1 MSVLREDFI
10 KVGRILMPIPED
22 AGFIISHLENK
33 GFPSYV
39 VGGFV
44 RDNIL
49 GIEPHDC
56 DIATAALPE
65 QVVECFKDY
74 KVLETGIQ
82 HGTVTVIMNGQQYE
96 VSTFRDDGKYLDG
109 RHPDQV
115 RFVSGIEEDLARR
128 DFTINAMAYS
138 PKYGLV
144 DPYGGIEDCKNQII
158 RCVGNPEDLFEEDS
172 LRILRAVRF
181 AAQFKFSI
189 DMKTESA
196 MLIKV
201 ENLERISKER
211 IASEFCKMLDSDIPS
226 VYIDRYRDIF
236 KYVIPEFKNMM
247 GFNQKNPYHIY
258 DVWNHTMVAL
268 MKVSSE
274 TKDRTVR
281 LAVLFHDIGKPK
293 CYTED
298 DAGKGH
304 FHGHAIV
311 GAVITEQVLRS
322 LHLDNKTIN
331 EVSNLVK
338 FHDSI
343 LEPKKRSVLRWLN
356 RIGEEQFR
364 RLLTI
369 RKADIS
375 AQNPEFLQDR
385 MEEIDK
391 TQRILDEVLA
401 EKKCFAIKDLAV
413 NGNDIMRLGV
423 PQGVNVG
430 KILQHLLKCVID
442 GNVENNLV
450 DLLSE
455 AQQTKRLI
463 ELGVDINDD
472 N

>member
-1 MSVLREDFI
+1 MSVLREDLI

-56 DIATAALPE
+56 DIATAAHPD
-65 QVVECFKDY
+65 QVAECFKDQ
-74 KVLETGIQ
+74 KILETGIQ
-82 HGTVTVIMNGQQYE
+82 HGTVTVIMNRQQYE
-96 VSTFRDDGKYLDG
+96 VTTFREDGKYSDG

-138 PKYGLV
+138 SKYGLV
-144 DPYGGIEDCKNQII
+144 DPYGGIEDCENRII
-158 RCVGNPEDLFEEDS
+158 RCVGSPEDRFEEDS
-172 LRILRAVRF
+172 LRILRAIRF

-189 DMKTESA
+189 ERQTESA
-196 MLIKV
+196 MLAKV
-201 ENLERISKER
+201 NNLGRVSKER
-211 IASEFCKMLDSDIPS
+211 IASEFCKILDSDIPS
-226 VYIDRYRDIF
+226 EYLDHYRDIF
-236 KYVIPEFKNMM
+236 KYVIPEFKDLM

-258 DVWNHTMVAL
+258 DVWDHTMVAL
-268 MKVSSE
+268 TKASSE
-274 TKDRTVR
+274 TKDRVVR
-281 LAVLFHDIGKPK
+281 LAVLFHDIGKPR

-298 DAGKGH
+298 DTGRGH
-304 FHGHAIV
+304 FYGHAVV
-311 GAVITEQVLRS
+311 GAVVTENVLRS
-322 LHLDNKTIN
+322 LRLDNKTIN
-331 EVSNLVK
+331 EVSSLVK
-338 FHDSI
+338 AHDSM

-364 RLLTI
+364 RILII

-375 AQNPEFLQDR
+375 AQNPEFMQDR
-385 MEEIDK
+385 MEEIEK

-423 PQGVNVG
+423 PQGENVG